1 MTKTTTKVSRRRLVL
16 GVLAGVAGAEYVSLR
31 GTFDHRKFPGASGAD
46 RYQGSLARLD
56 EDPELAAGAIVHVGH
71 STHVLSVAG
80 ARMLTDPWFYDP
92 AFGALDHIV
101 GPAVGPEA
109 IGALDVVL
117 VTHDHA
123 DHADM
128 AAIDRLDKRALAIVA
143 TDELAAKFRARGFG
157 QVHVLRPWESIPVGK
172 ATVTAVPGLH
182 DVYEVG
188 YVVVGAA
195 RAVYFAGDTRLHDD
209 LPAIGE
215 RFPLSAAI
223 LPVDGTKLTGGA
235 MQVMTPEDATLAAA
249 MIKAKLALPS
259 HAEARFSD
267 PFAGTVLASTID
279 GAPAK
284 FAAVMKE
291 KLPNVR
297 CAVPAAGELVPV
309 PV

>member
-1 MTKTTTKVSRRRLVL
+1 MTTTRVSRRRIVL
-16 GVLAGVAGAEYVSLR
+16 GVLAGVAGLEYVSLR
-31 GTFDHRKFPGASGAD
+31 GTFDHRRFLGASAAD
-46 RYQGSLARLD
+46 RYRESLVSLD
-56 EDPELAAGAIVHVGH
+56 KDAELAAGAIVHVGH

-80 ARMLTDPWFYDP
+80 ARMITDPWFYDP
-92 AFGALDHIV
+92 AFGALEHIV
-101 GPAVGPEA
+101 GPAVAPEA
-109 IGALDVVL
+109 TGPLDAVL
-117 VTHDHA
+117 ITHDHA
-123 DHADM
+123 DHADQ

-143 TDELAAKFRARGFG
+143 TDDLAAKLRARGFG

-182 DVYEVG
+182 DIYEVG
-188 YVVVGAA
+188 YVVVGAG

-215 RFPLSAAI
+215 RFALSAAI

-249 MIKAKLALPS
+249 AVKAKLALPS

-267 PFAGTVLASTID
+267 PFAGTVVASTIE

-291 KLPNVR
+291 KLPGVR
-297 CAVPAAGELVPV
+297 CAVPAPGELVPV
-309 PV
+309 PA